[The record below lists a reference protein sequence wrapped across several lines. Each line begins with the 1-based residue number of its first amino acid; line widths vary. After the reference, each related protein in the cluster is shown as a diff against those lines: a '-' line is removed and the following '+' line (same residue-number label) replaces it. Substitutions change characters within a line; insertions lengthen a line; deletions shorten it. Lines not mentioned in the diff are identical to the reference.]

1 MFQGLFDALRRERV
15 PVTPREWLDLVAAMA
30 AVIGFAQPD
39 ALYALSR
46 SILVKDERHY
56 DRFDR
61 AYGTWIRGLVFAAR
75 ELDRAIPEDWLR
87 QALGRELSDE
97 DKARIQAL
105 GSLEE
110 LLAKFRE
117 RLAEQ
122 HERHAGGSRWIGTGG
137 TSPFGAGGWHPGG
150 IRVGARGGGRMAAKV
165 WEQRQYRALAG
176 DAELSPRNL
185 KLALR
190 RLRRF
195 AREGA
200 AEELDLDATITAT
213 ARDGGLL
220 NLRMRPQ
227 RRNAVSVL
235 LLFDIGGSMD
245 DHVHAAEALFGAA
258 RSEFKRMQHYWFH
271 NFIYDHVW
279 RDDRRIDGNLV
290 ATWDLIRR
298 HPASDKLIFVGDA
311 AMGPYEIVAAG
322 GSVEYWNE
330 EAGEVWFRRLRE
342 HFRHL
347 VWINPIPPERWHY
360 TPSIQLVRTLVEGRM
375 FPLTPD
381 GIADAMRALTTRSPG
396 RLRQVE

>member
-1 MFQGLFDALRRERV
+1 MFQGLFDALRHERV

-30 AVIGFAQPD
+30 ADIAFAQPD

-61 AYGTWIRGLVFAAR
+61 AYGRWIRGLAFAAR
-75 ELDRAIPEDWLR
+75 ELDKAIPEDWLR
-87 QALGRELSDE
+87 QVLGRELSDDE
-97 DKARIQAL
+97 KARVQAL

-150 IRVGARGGGRMAAKV
+150 IRVGATGGGRMAAKV
-165 WEQRQYRALAG
+165 WEQRQYRALAS

-220 NLRMRPQ
+220 DLRMRPE
-227 RRNAVSVL
+227 RRNAISVL

-271 NFIYDHVW
+271 NFVYDHVW
-279 RDDRRIDGNLV
+279 RDDRRIDGNRV

-298 HPASDKLIFVGDA
+298 QPASDKLIIVGDA

-347 VWINPIPPERWHY
+347 VWINPIPEARWHY

-381 GIADAMRALTTRSPG
+381 GIADAMCALR
-396 RLRQVE
+396 